1 MWLCLANILQ
11 RKLRAGLS
19 VLAVGIG
26 IAMLIVL
33 VSLSR
38 GSIAEVVQRWSSIE
52 AQLWVFPRSVDV
64 ITAKG
69 DYIDDR
75 VMERIQAV
83 KVNDEPIVS
92 GVFGV
97 FKASLQMA
105 GQEQSVWGIDPD
117 DLEAV
122 TGKHKIVTGRA
133 FDADRYFK
141 KLVAEK
147 RGGRRDYDPESISEG
162 ELARGLELIIDQ
174 RLAEAAGAK
183 IGDRVGMLGKEFRIV
198 GIVQTGVP
206 ARVLA
211 PLEVIRCIKGVT
223 RARSTFYFVKIR
235 KGIEAVAA
243 QEALA
248 QALPSLR
255 VERTGA
261 FAAILG
267 ESVAIAII
275 IPDVV
280 CGISVVVS
288 FLFIL
293 LTVYTMVLER
303 TKEIAILRSLGAS
316 SGFICR
322 QVVFESLLISIG
334 GIVAG
339 TGLAYAGKAAIE
351 GIWPLLTVDIRAEW
365 LGLAMVVGLA
375 GGLLSSQIPAWLAV
389 RTDPLTALNVE

>member
-38 GSIAEVVQRWSSIE
+38 GSIAEVVERWSSVE

-75 VMERIQAV
+75 VMEHIRAV
-83 KVNDEPIVS
+83 ELDDEPIVS

-97 FKASLQMA
+97 FKASLKLA

-117 DLEAV
+117 ELEAV
-122 TGKHKIVTGRA
+122 TGKHEIVAGRA

-141 KLVAEK
+141 NLIAEK
-147 RGGRRDYDPESISEG
+147 RRGRRDYNPDSISED

-174 RLAEAAGAK
+174 RLAEASGSG
-183 IGDRVGMLGKEFRIV
+183 IGDTVAMLGKEFRIV

-206 ARVLA
+206 TRVLA

-223 RARSTFYFVKIR
+223 RARSTFYFVKIK

-243 QEALA
+243 QEALTK
-248 QALPSLR
+248 ALPSLR

-261 FAAILG
+261 FASILG

-322 QVVFESLLISIG
+322 QVVFESLLISVG
-334 GIVAG
+334 GIAVG
-339 TGLAYAGKAAIE
+339 TVLAYAGKALIE
-351 GIWPLLTVDIRAEW
+351 NIWPLMTVDIKAEW
-365 LGLAMVVGLA
+365 LGLAVVVGLA

-389 RTDPLTALNVE
+389 RTDPMTALNEE